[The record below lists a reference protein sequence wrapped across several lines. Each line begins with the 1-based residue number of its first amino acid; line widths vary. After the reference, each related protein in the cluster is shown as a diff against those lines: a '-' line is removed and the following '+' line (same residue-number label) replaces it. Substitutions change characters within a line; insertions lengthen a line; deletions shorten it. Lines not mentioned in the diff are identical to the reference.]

1 MNKNRGQAL
10 VEFII
15 IIPILLLI
23 LLGMV
28 DSGNIIY
35 RKYALESTL
44 DTTID
49 LFLDNKQTELEQ
61 FISQE
66 EVEIK
71 YKYDNNFVTIILTKN
86 IKVITPGLNV
96 ILSNPYQIKVE
107 RTIYHE

>member
-28 DSGNIIY
+28 DFGNIIY

-49 LFLDNKQTELEQ
+49 LFLNNKQTELEQ

-71 YKYDNNFVTIILTKN
+71 YEYDNNFVTIILTKN